1 VGSQLTQS
9 CVIFAVSED
18 ALGGIAV
25 LNSNKIVHGKPPA
38 EISVSLVMVGM
49 KGQRW
54 TFRITA
60 LSYPASRVL
69 ARLTKT
75 PGEVLRVL
83 AGIVTVADSLKIMNI
98 LL

>member
-1 VGSQLTQS
+1 
-9 CVIFAVSED
+9 
-18 ALGGIAV
+18 
-25 LNSNKIVHGKPPA
+25 
-38 EISVSLVMVGM
+38 MVGM
-49 KGQRW
+49 NGQRW
-54 TFRITA
+54 TFRIIA
-60 LSYPASRVL
+60 LSCPASRVL